1 MTFKPIYGI
10 LKQETKRYAVFWKER
25 ALYMNIWHKINPKRI
40 TPDDFVAVIEIP
52 KGSKNK
58 YELDKETGLLKLDRI
73 LHTSTHY
80 PANYGLIPRTYADDN
95 DPLDVLVL
103 CSETLFPMTLVRCYP
118 IGVIRMLDQGH
129 RDDKIIAIPF
139 DDPNYNGY
147 TDIAD
152 LPPHIVEEMIHFFS
166 VYKELEGKSTAVD
179 QFGDAN
185 EARRIIASDID
196 RYVECFCK

>member
-1 MTFKPIYGI
+1 
-10 LKQETKRYAVFWKER
+10 
-25 ALYMNIWHKINPKRI
+25 MNIWHKINPKRI

-58 YELDKETGLLKLDRI
+58 YELDKET
-73 LHTSTHY
+73 
-80 PANYGLIPRTYADDN
+80 GLIPRTYADDN

-139 DDPNYNGY
+139 DDPNYNSY

-166 VYKELEGKSTAVD
+166 VYKELEQKSTAVD
-179 QFGDAN
+179 EFGDAAA
-185 EARRIIASDID
+185 AREIIRSDIE
-196 RYVECFCK
+196 RYIECFCK

>member
-1 MTFKPIYGI
+1 
-10 LKQETKRYAVFWKER
+10 
-25 ALYMNIWHKINPKRI
+25 
-40 TPDDFVAVIEIP
+40 
-52 KGSKNK
+52 
-58 YELDKETGLLKLDRI
+58 
-73 LHTSTHY
+73 
-80 PANYGLIPRTYADDN
+80 
-95 DPLDVLVL
+95 
-103 CSETLFPMTLVRCYP
+103 MTLVRCYP

-185 EARRIIASDID
+185 EARKIIGADID